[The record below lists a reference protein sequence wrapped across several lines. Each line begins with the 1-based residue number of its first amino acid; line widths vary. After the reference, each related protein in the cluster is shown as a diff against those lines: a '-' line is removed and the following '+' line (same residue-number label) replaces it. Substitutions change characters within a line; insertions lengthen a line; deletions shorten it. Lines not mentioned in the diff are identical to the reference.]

1 VSAGDLR
8 LPYGSTGAP
17 LDARLL
23 DDFVVACHRASA
35 GEVPWHEALEAFRS
49 ALGASVVVL
58 EGDFNGASNAAS
70 QQRFRFQAERLEQC
84 RAPAQPPDG
93 ASEGSSRCAGG
104 SRQVAFRTGGVALSI
119 IIEWDCKDDVRI
131 DWCDDALNLAV
142 FHIGCAFGR
151 NRDGPRIAHASSL
164 AEALLERLS
173 LPVLVMDAQRVVR
186 HMNRAAAE
194 VLCHHRQVRVEHG
207 VLQCQRAREGSE
219 IDRVLCA
226 LGIRPGQTE
235 RAARESSHGLVRLAA
250 DARSQVAHLL
260 IFPAVTR
267 ASLGL
272 LGEEALAVVFVFSR
286 HRVVDCDPQVFIELF
301 GLTKAEARLLTGLV
315 AGMPI
320 KRIASVFQ
328 LSEHTVRCQLKSLMK
343 KMQIRQQ
350 PDLVSLLSTLP
361 PIR

>member
-1 VSAGDLR
+1 MSCGGGGLHGDAA
-8 LPYGSTGAP
+8 PAFHCQTGQVEP
-17 LDARLL
+17 VISDVLVGD
-23 DDFVVACHRASA
+23 CA
-35 GEVPWHEALEAFRS
+35 GECPVPY
-49 ALGASVVVL
+49 
-58 EGDFNGASNAAS
+58 
-70 QQRFRFQAERLEQC
+70 
-84 RAPAQPPDG
+84 
-93 ASEGSSRCAGG
+93 AGG
-104 SRQVAFRTGGVALSI
+104 SKRLAFRTGHAHLSLEV
-119 IIEWDCKDDVRI
+119 EWRRKDDVRI
-131 DWCDDALNLAV
+131 DWCDDALNLAA
-142 FHIGCAFGR
+142 FHIECAFGR
-151 NRDGPRIAHASSL
+151 NRDGTRIAHASSL

-186 HMNRAAAE
+186 HMNRAATD

-226 LGIRPGQTE
+226 VGIRPGQTE

-260 IFPAVTR
+260 IFPAMTR
-267 ASLGL
+267 TSLGL

-315 AGMPI
+315 AGMPL
-320 KRIASVFQ
+320 KRIASAFQ